1 MSAPSDSGLATTTAS
16 SSRIM
21 RIGELEAPFALG
33 ESERDAYLRRFST
46 LFVDGHRSRRGGLG
60 RVYHATNAL
69 GEQLAV
75 KKLILPEDDRNGLD
89 EESLRAAFRREYE
102 SHRELGALH
111 GFPRLFGFGLSEGV
125 PVILMEWIEGVT
137 LAEAR
142 HELAVDDE
150 GRVSPLTVA
159 RLGRDLLE
167 LVSRLSLVG
176 TGLVHRDISPAN
188 VIVRTTRR
196 SLEAQRAEGA
206 FDLCLVDFGSA
217 EPIAVTGGSF
227 TATNGALRH
236 ATVDYAPPEM
246 LSDDIPSVGRRRH
259 SPAVD
264 VYAAGS
270 VLCHLIGG
278 KPPFPGATRTASPY
292 RLKTER
298 EPERPVPAHA
308 ATDDLAAVLSREGE
322 VSVIVA
328 PIALERDLSPRNSEL
343 KRALTLVD
351 EQIVDAIMACL
362 ASDQGRRP
370 APSII
375 RDELDGLASRYGE
388 NVRRALSGD
397 PLTPCMTGVPWLAV
411 ESPLSARRLLRCG
424 GRLVGLLVWATA
436 SLATAWLVG
445 EGNLTRAAFVGS
457 ALMAPALIALL
468 ARWRDA
474 SSTSGLVRG
483 SLALLFSSVASA
495 LLLWRV
501 LEPGGRLSG
510 LLAAELLC
518 ASAAWL
524 PLVTDY
530 ACACIPGII
539 RERRRRLP
547 KEAGPSPKR
556 VSARTRRLP

>member
-1 MSAPSDSGLATTTAS
+1 MSTPGDCRLAASGAGP
-16 SSRIM
+16 SRIM
-21 RIGELEAPFALG
+21 RIEKFEAPFTLA

-46 LFVDGHRSRRGGLG
+46 LFVDERRSRRGGLG

-69 GEQLAV
+69 DEQLAV
-75 KKLILPEDDRNGLD
+75 KKLILPEDNRNGLD

-102 SHRELGALH
+102 SHRELGALR
-111 GFPRLFGFGLSEGV
+111 GFPRLFGFGSSEGV
-125 PVILMEWIEGVT
+125 PVIVMEWVEGVT

-150 GRVSPLTVA
+150 GRISPLTVA

-176 TGLVHRDISPAN
+176 TGIVHRDISPAN
-188 VIVRTTRR
+188 VIVRTTHR
-196 SLEAQRAEGA
+196 SLEAQRGEGA

-217 EPIAVTGGSF
+217 EPVSAAGGSF

-246 LSDDIPSVGRRRH
+246 LSDDIPSVERRRH

-264 VYAAGS
+264 VYAVGS
-270 VLCHLIGG
+270 VLCQLIGG
-278 KPPFPGATRTASPY
+278 RPPFPGATRTASPY

-298 EPERPVPAHA
+298 EPERPVPAHV

-343 KRALTLVD
+343 KRALALAD

-370 APSII
+370 APSVM
-375 RDELDGLASRYGE
+375 RDELDGFASRYGE

-397 PLTPCMTGVPWLAV
+397 PLTPCMTGAPWLVV
-411 ESPLSARRLLRCG
+411 ESPLSVRRLLRGG
-424 GRLVGLLVWATA
+424 GRLVGLLVWAAT
-436 SLATAWLVG
+436 SLTTAWLVG
-445 EGNLTRAAFVGS
+445 RGNPAQAALVGS
-457 ALMAPALIALL
+457 ALMAPAFTALL
-468 ARWRDA
+468 ARWRDT
-474 SSTSGLVRG
+474 SSASGLIRG
-483 SLALLFSSVASA
+483 SAALLFSSVASG

-501 LEPGGRLSG
+501 LEPGGRLTG

-530 ACACIPGII
+530 ACACVPGII

-547 KEAGPSPKR
+547 EEADTSHGR
-556 VSARTRRLP
+556 VSTRARRLP

>member
-1 MSAPSDSGLATTTAS
+1 
-16 SSRIM
+16 M
-21 RIGELEAPFALG
+21 RIEELEAPFALG
-33 ESERDAYLRRFST
+33 ESERDVYLRRFST

-75 KKLILPEDDRNGLD
+75 KKLILPEDDRSGLD

-102 SHRELGALH
+102 SHRELGTLH
-111 GFPRLFGFGLSEGV
+111 GFPRLFGFGSSEGV
-125 PVILMEWIEGVT
+125 PVIVMEWIEGVT

-142 HELAVDDE
+142 HELAVDGE
-150 GRVSPLTVA
+150 GRGSPHTVA
-159 RLGRDLLE
+159 RRGRDLLE

-188 VIVRTTRR
+188 VIVRTARR
-196 SLEAQRAEGA
+196 SLEAQRAEGT

-217 EPIAVTGGSF
+217 EPISVTGSSF

-264 VYAAGS
+264 VYAVGS

-292 RLKTER
+292 RLKTEG
-298 EPERPVPAHA
+298 EPERPVPVHA
-308 ATDDLAAVLSREGE
+308 ATDDLAAVLSCEGE

-328 PIALERDLSPRNSEL
+328 PIALERDLSPRSSEL
-343 KRALTLVD
+343 KRALALAD
-351 EQIVDAIMACL
+351 EQIVDAVMACL
-362 ASDQGRRP
+362 APDQGRRP
-370 APSII
+370 APSVM
-375 RDELDGLASRYGE
+375 RDELDGLASRYAE

-397 PLTPCMTGVPWLAV
+397 PLTPCLTGVSWLAV

-424 GRLVGLLVWATA
+424 GRLVGLLVWVAA
-436 SLATAWLVG
+436 SLTTAWLVG
-445 EGNLTRAAFVGS
+445 GDNLTRAALVGT

-474 SSTSGLVRG
+474 SSASGLVRG
-483 SLALLFSSVASA
+483 SVALLFSSVASA

-501 LEPGGRLSG
+501 LEPGDRLSG

-530 ACACIPGII
+530 ACACLPGII

-547 KEAGPSPKR
+547 EEASPSPKR